1 MRISSRTTGD
11 KTYFIL
17 SDLDSQEQEG
27 ARNLAF
33 TPYEDGLAIVYPA
46 SAPHMDVF
54 YQQFARVAEEM
65 ILQKAGARPVPWDQA
80 LLALLQRLEG
90 KDIHWWLIGSAA
102 LAVRG
107 LDVLPGDLD
116 LVTDDAG
123 SHLLGEVL
131 FDALVGPVEDA
142 RGWISRWFGRAFLH
156 ARIEWIGAPIPES
169 DHQGVTEFGP
179 TAESQLESLS
189 WRGYALRVPPLT
201 IQLAVNERR
210 GLNERVQKIKAKC
223 L

>member
-1 MRISSRTTGD
+1 LRTSYRTAGD

-17 SDLDSQEQEG
+17 SDLDPQAQEG
-27 ARNLAF
+27 AHSMAF

-46 SAPHMDVF
+46 DTPHLDVF

-65 ILQKAGARPVPWDQA
+65 ILQKVSTRPVPWDQA

-90 KDIHWWLIGSAA
+90 KHIHWWLVGSAA

-107 LDVLPGDLD
+107 LDILPGDID

-123 SHLLGEVL
+123 SQLLGAVL

-142 RGWISRWFGRAFLH
+142 RGWISKWFGRAFLH

-169 DHQGVTEFGP
+169 DQQGVTEFGSI
-179 TAESQLESLS
+179 AESQLEILS
-189 WRGYALRVPPLT
+189 WHGYELRVPPLA

-210 GLNERVQKIKAKC
+210 GLNERVQKIKANC
-223 L
+223 S

>member
-1 MRISSRTTGD
+1 MGTSYRTAGD
-11 KTYFIL
+11 KTYFVL
-17 SDLDSQEQEG
+17 SDLDSQMQEG

-33 TPYEDGLAIVYPA
+33 TPYGNGLARAYPA
-46 SAPHMDVF
+46 DTPHLDVF

-65 ILQKAGARPVPWDQA
+65 ILQRAGARPVPWDRA

-90 KDIHWWLIGSAA
+90 KHIHWWLVGSAA

-107 LDVLPGDLD
+107 LDVQPGDLD

-123 SHLLGEVL
+123 SQLLGAVL

-142 RGWISRWFGRAFLH
+142 RGWISKWFGQAFLH
-156 ARIEWIGAPIPES
+156 ACIEWIGAPIPES
-169 DHQGVTEFGP
+169 DQQGVTEFGP
-179 TAESQLESLS
+179 TAESQLEILS
-189 WRGYALRVPPLT
+189 WRGYELRVPPLA

-210 GLNERVQKIKAKC
+210 GLHERVQKIKISC
-223 L
+223 S